1 MRTYAELPGLMTQ
14 MTGDEK
20 HGPSATSTLDV
31 LWVLYD
37 QVLRVSPDTVGDPG
51 RDRFLLSKGHGPAAY
66 YAVLAAK
73 EFFPESW
80 LAGFGSAG
88 SRLGYHPDR
97 SLVPGV
103 EIASGSLGHGLPIG
117 VGVAHGLLARGLP
130 GLGDSAPRVYVLVGD
145 AELDEGSNSEAI
157 VYAGGGGPAEPHRG
171 RGRQPVL
178 HLRLGAGRDRGALRR
193 RRLVDHAGV
202 WAGPF
207 RAGRRVP
214 GHRGWRG
221 LGWSAAR
228 GGDRRGQGVMVMP
241 DMRTV
246 FAETASALLDEDPLA
261 AVVLA
266 EISVDMFG
274 KAAARHPDRVLN
286 VGIREQLMVSV
297 GGGLALAGMRPIVHT
312 YAPFLVE
319 RAYEQVKL
327 DLAHQD
333 AHAVLVSIGASYDS
347 SSSGRTHQA
356 PEDVA
361 LLDSVPGFSVVVPG
375 HPAEVEALLR
385 GAVDALDAG
394 STYLRLSTETNLE
407 ARPVSASLQV
417 VRSGRR
423 AVVVAVGPVLA
434 PVLDAVA
441 DLDVTVAYATT
452 VRPFDVSGL
461 RALEA
466 GSGAVV
472 LVEPY
477 LAGTSSHAVASGLT
491 SRPHRLLSLGVPRT
505 ELRQYGTPADHASA
519 YGLDAAGIRRSVTGF
534 LGWTS

>member
-1 MRTYAELPGLMTQ
+1 
-14 MTGDEK
+14 
-20 HGPSATSTLDV
+20 
-31 LWVLYD
+31 
-37 QVLRVSPDTVGDPG
+37 
-51 RDRFLLSKGHGPAAY
+51 
-66 YAVLAAK
+66 
-73 EFFPESW
+73 
-80 LAGFGSAG
+80 
-88 SRLGYHPDR
+88 
-97 SLVPGV
+97 
-103 EIASGSLGHGLPIG
+103 
-117 VGVAHGLLARGLP
+117 
-130 GLGDSAPRVYVLVGD
+130 
-145 AELDEGSNSEAI
+145 
-157 VYAGGGGPAEPHRG
+157 
-171 RGRQPVL
+171 
-178 HLRLGAGRDRGALRR
+178 
-193 RRLVDHAGV
+193 
-202 WAGPF
+202 
-207 RAGRRVP
+207 
-214 GHRGWRG
+214 
-221 LGWSAAR
+221 
-228 GGDRRGQGVMVMP
+228 MP

-266 EISVDMFG
+266 EISSDMFG

-327 DLAHQD
+327 DLGHQGV
-333 AHAVLVSIGASYDS
+333 HAVLVSIGASYDAA
-347 SSSGRTHQA
+347 SSGRTHQA

-375 HPAEVEALLR
+375 HSAEVGTLLR
-385 GAVDALDAG
+385 GAFGALAAG
-394 STYLRLSTETNLE
+394 STYMRLSTEANAA

-417 VRSGRR
+417 VRQGRR
-423 AVVVAVGPVLA
+423 ALVVAVGPMLS

-452 VRPFDVSGL
+452 VRPFDAAGL
-461 RALEA
+461 RCLES

-477 LAGTSSHAVASGLT
+477 LAGTSAFAVASALA

-505 ELRQYGTPADHASA
+505 ELRRYGTPAEHAA
-519 YGLDAAGIRRSVTGF
+519 LYGLDAAGIRRSVTGF